1 MGLARIRKYAKK
13 HDRGSEAVDLKV
25 YTRTL
30 QLWTVVTLKR
40 LVEEGIENMRGM
52 VGSES
57 GRVGGLEVLMVIE
70 NCESRV
76 ASILVKLET

>member
-1 MGLARIRKYAKK
+1 M
-13 HDRGSEAVDLKV
+13 
-25 YTRTL
+25 
-30 QLWTVVTLKR
+30 VTLKR